1 MPSELISR
9 TDLALAYPRARV
21 VPSWD
26 QATYA
31 GQLFLPSWAITTLR
45 PPLAFTFELLAGA
58 KGAGKGTYL
67 AGLAARVS
75 RTANVLF
82 ASTEDSA
89 EIDLKPRLVAAG
101 AEMEQ
106 CFLIQQHIQLPADV
120 DELRVFRA
128 NLVPIAPQGRIDH
141 YSAVFRRR
149 WADRSP

>member
-1 MPSELISR
+1 MGPGDIR
-9 TDLALAYPRARV
+9 GA
-21 VPSWD
+21 
-26 QATYA
+26 
-31 GQLFLPSWAITTLR
+31 LFLPSWVNTTLR

-75 RTANVLF
+75 QTANAV

-120 DELRVFRA
+120 DELRVF
-128 NLVPIAPQGRIDH
+128 VPIWRQSLHKAESTITARCFAGAGQIGRREP
-141 YSAVFRRR
+141 VG
-149 WADRSP
+149 